1 MWWVLVVANPEHRF
15 RGAVRV
21 TLDDKGRVV
30 IPTRQR
36 DILRALCGGKVI
48 TTIER
53 ERCLLIYPYPEWEA
67 KEQALEALSNMDDQV
82 YALNE
87 LMVGHAQELELD
99 GHGRLSLPVELREF
113 ASLDRRAMLVG
124 QLTRLELWNEE
135 TWIERREHWIRVRA
149 QNSGVSPALGKFSI

>member
-1 MWWVLVVANPEHRF
+1 MVANPELRF

-30 IPTRQR
+30 VPTRQR
-36 DILRALCGGKVI
+36 DILRTLCGGKVI

-67 KEQALEALSNMDDQV
+67 KEQELQGLSNMDEQV

-87 LMVGHAQELELD
+87 LMVGHAQELQLD
-99 GHGRLSLPVELREF
+99 GHGRLSLPTELREF

-135 TWIERREHWIRVRA
+135 TWIERREHWIKVRA
-149 QNSGVSPALGKFSI
+149 HSQGVAPALGKFSI

>member
-1 MWWVLVVANPEHRF
+1 MVANPELRF

-30 IPTRQR
+30 VPTRQR
-36 DILRALCGGKVI
+36 DILRTLCGGKVI

-67 KEQALEALSNMDDQV
+67 KEQELQGLSNMDEQV

-87 LMVGHAQELELD
+87 LMVGHAQELQLD
-99 GHGRLSLPVELREF
+99 GHGRLSLPTELREF

-135 TWIERREHWIRVRA
+135 TWIERREHWIKVRA
-149 QNSGVSPALGKFSI
+149 QSQGVSPALGKFSI